1 MAAKKERLGTGLSA
15 IFGENIEDVIND
27 IENSAH
33 DDGSGRKV
41 TLKLSE
47 IRTNPYQPRHVF
59 DDEKIREL
67 AESIR
72 QQGVFTPIL
81 VRQAVGGYELISGER
96 RLRASEIA
104 GKENI
109 PAIVMEAT
117 DDQMMEISL
126 LENIQRENLNV
137 IEEAT
142 AYQTLM
148 KKMNCTQEQLAAR
161 IGKSREHIAN
171 TIRLLKLPRDVQ
183 KLVEEGKLSMGHVRP
198 LITLDPQL
206 CSQLAEKAVRDGL
219 SVRAVEALS
228 HLPQTPVKNNGP
240 KKDPFIA
247 DLEKRMKERYGTP
260 VKITDKSI
268 NISYRDTSDLNRI
281 LEILGIIE

>member
-41 TLKLSE
+41 SLKLSE

-59 DDEKIREL
+59 DDDKIREL

-96 RLRASEIA
+96 RLRASEMA
-104 GKENI
+104 GKQTI
-109 PAIVMEAT
+109 PAIVMDAT

-148 KKMNCTQEQLAAR
+148 QKMNCTQEQLATR

-171 TIRLLKLPRDVQ
+171 TIRLLKLPKDVQ

-198 LITLDPQL
+198 LITLDPKL

-228 HLPQTPVKNNGP
+228 HLPQAPARKGGE

-247 DLEKRMKERYGTP
+247 DLEKRMKEKYGTP

-268 NISYRDTSDLNRI
+268 NISFHDTNDLNRI
-281 LEILGIIE
+281 LDILGIIE

>member
-15 IFGENIEDVIND
+15 IFGENIEDVISE
-27 IENSAH
+27 IENTAH

-41 TLKLSE
+41 SLKLSE

-67 AESIR
+67 ADSIR

-81 VRQAVGGYELISGER
+81 VRKAVGGYELISGER

-104 GKENI
+104 GRETI
-109 PAIVMEAT
+109 PAIIMEAT

-171 TIRLLKLPRDVQ
+171 TVRLLKLPKDVQ
-183 KLVEEGKLSMGHVRP
+183 KLVEDGKLSMGHVRP
-198 LITLDPQL
+198 LITLDSKT
-206 CSQLAEKAVRDGL
+206 CSQLAQKAVADGL

-228 HLPQTPVKNNGP
+228 HLPQPAVNPVKP

-247 DLEKRMKERYGTP
+247 DLEKRLKEKYGTP

-268 NISYRDTSDLNRI
+268 NLSFHDTDDLNRI
-281 LEILGIIE
+281 LDLLGMSE